1 MNQKKRFVARLGLVI
16 LSLGV
21 IFAMLFKPSELLGKK
36 LDVKRGVVST
46 IQKEV
51 EERITG
57 DPHDAATRD
66 LKMYTYIA
74 KFDLNGAPIVAKF
87 QEPYQINEG
96 DRLTVCGVQT
106 ETYFDVIAYRNET
119 LHYTGSNVWW
129 MMCLAG
135 IVFALFG
142 GFLFFKVIQEPQWYE
157 QAFFLGVFGVSRFLV
172 IRGLFIKEALELLN
186 QS

>member
-96 DRLTVCGVQT
+96 DRLTVCGVAS
-106 ETYFDVIAYRNET
+106 FRP
-119 LHYTGSNVWW
+119 HH
-129 MMCLAG
+129 
-135 IVFALFG
+135 
-142 GFLFFKVIQEPQWYE
+142 
-157 QAFFLGVFGVSRFLV
+157 
-172 IRGLFIKEALELLN
+172 LLT
-186 QS
+186 